1 MKIAVLGAGNV
12 GKALG
17 EALAA
22 RGHNVVYGVRD
33 PERSKAKPA
42 KTVVDAIQDSDAVIL
57 ATPYDA
63 TGPLLRESGIALAG
77 KIVIDATNPLK
88 PDLTG
93 LSLTGDVSGAELLQ
107 RETPSAL
114 LFKAFNTT
122 GFGNMQNPVYP
133 EGRAVMFV
141 AGPNGN
147 GKQTVMQLVTDVG
160 FDAVDAGDLTQARLL
175 EPLAML
181 WIKLA
186 FAKGIGVD
194 CASVLARRNS
204 RKPKSSLG
212 RLYPSKSQKLPQHR
226 ESPA

>member
-22 RGHNVVYGVRD
+22 RGHDVVYGVRD
-33 PERSKAKPA
+33 PTRSQVKPA
-42 KTVVDAIQDSDAVIL
+42 KAVTDAIQDSDAVIL

-63 TGPLLRESGIALAG
+63 TGALLRENATALAG
-77 KIVIDATNPLK
+77 KVVIDATNPLK
-88 PDLTG
+88 PDLSG

-107 RETPSAL
+107 REAPSAL

-122 GFGNMQNPVYP
+122 GYGNMQNPDYP
-133 EGRAVMFV
+133 QGRAVMFV
-141 AGPNGN
+141 AGPD
-147 GKQTVMQLVTDVG
+147 GKGKGTVMQLVTDVG

-186 FAKGIGVD
+186 FAKGFGVD
-194 CASVLARRNS
+194 CAFVLARRN
-204 RKPKSSLG
+204 RREPKS
-212 RLYPSKSQKLPQHR
+212 
-226 ESPA
+226 

>member
-22 RGHNVVYGVRD
+22 SGHDVVYGVRD
-33 PERSKAKPA
+33 PKRSEAKPT
-42 KTVVDAIQDSDAVIL
+42 KTVVDAIQDSDAI
-57 ATPYDA
+57 A
-63 TGPLLRESGIALAG
+63 TGPLLRENAIALVG

-88 PDLTG
+88 PDLSG

-107 RETPSAL
+107 RKAPSAQ

-122 GFGNMQNPVYP
+122 GFGNMRNPVYP
-133 EGRAVMFV
+133 QGRAVMFV
-141 AGPNGN
+141 AGPDGN

-186 FAKGIGVD
+186 FAKGFGVD
-194 CASVLARRNS
+194 CAFVLARRNS
-204 RKPKSSLG
+204 RKPKS
-212 RLYPSKSQKLPQHR
+212 
-226 ESPA
+226 